1 MKVPFAPLTSP
12 VKVPATPLTS
22 PVKVPLAALIFPLVV
37 IPPLTLRLVNPDTL
51 PFESITTEPIVPL
64 LELILSDFNS
74 LVRTVCDTKRL
85 PTKRLF

>member
-1 MKVPFAPLTSP
+1 MKVPAVPLTLP
-12 VKVPATPLTS
+12 VKVPAVPLTL
-22 PVKVPLAALIFPLVV
+22 PVKVPLVALILPLVV
-37 IPPLTLRLVNPDTL
+37 IPPLTLRLVKPDTPPL
-51 PFESITTEPIVPL
+51 ESITTEPIVPL